1 MTNSI
6 SLCRAIGFEAGE
18 APFFGHCHCSMCR
31 KAHGAA
37 FATFAGVP
45 AEDFRFV
52 AGGELVKLYQ
62 SSPGNHRAFCPVCG
76 SNAPARSS
84 DNKMVFIPAGLF
96 DDDPGVR
103 PTLHMFVDSK
113 APWWQ
118 IDDEL
123 PKFKEYP
130 T

>member
-1 MTNSI
+1 MTKGSC
-6 SLCRAIGFEAGE
+6 LCRAIRFEAGE
-18 APFFGHCHCSMCR
+18 VEFFGHCHCSMCR

-37 FATFAGVP
+37 FATFACVP
-45 AEDFRFV
+45 ADNFRFV
-52 AGGELVKLYQ
+52 AGGELVKLYE

-84 DNKMVFIPAGLF
+84 DSKMVFIPAGLF
-96 DDDPGVR
+96 DDDPGR
-103 PTLHMFVDSK
+103 SADAACSSIRKHPGGD
-113 APWWQ
+113 PC
-118 IDDEL
+118 EL